1 MKFTWARIIIIF
13 YVQLKLRDAWRACF
27 VGKNKGR
34 ENDHGVGNGETGE
47 RKRSNH
53 DLHTSRYRTQRRN
66 KRTTVTLSW
75 RKAIQRLTS
84 LCYNLIVRD
93 FIKKKKKKGQR
104 VGWRH
109 SIPLPLMENRRGYDV
124 LLLNSRFL
132 RFDKLVLCTKRYNF
146 RLYICRLIEDR

>member
-93 FIKKKKKKGQR
+93 FIKKKKKGNVW
-104 VGWRH
+104 VGDILSPFLLWK
-109 SIPLPLMENRRGYDV
+109 IDGDTM